1 MQANLTI
8 LGHAITLECSEAES
22 RRLEDLARALNERLE
37 GSSAEPDA
45 TRRLVFTA
53 LALMDETQA
62 VHAALARARCEI
74 ERLTDLVVEAQL
86 DAETGAPDSA
96 ERGRVNSLR
105 RVAEGAA

>member
-1 MQANLTI
+1 MQATLNI
-8 LGHAITLECSEAES
+8 LGHEITLECSEPES

-37 GSSAEPDA
+37 AAGGDKDA

-74 ERLTDLVVEAQL
+74 ERLTDIVVEAQL
-86 DAETGAPDSA
+86 EAGGSPGDDD
-96 ERGRVNSLR
+96 RGRVGSLR